1 MILASKALWSKNNRK
16 MTDGLGRCFESVFFE
31 EIIGKLLE
39 SIEIKWRILYIKIYM
54 GRNNYIKGEIR

>member
-1 MILASKALWSKNNRK
+1 M
-16 MTDGLGRCFESVFFE
+16 MDGLGRCFESVFFE

>member
-1 MILASKALWSKNNRK
+1 MFRV
-16 MTDGLGRCFESVFFE
+16 RFFE